1 MKRFLVILLLATG
14 LSSQTAY
21 ADTVY
26 YSNIL
31 YPTSICNNV
40 LKDNSM
46 DLIANDNKYISEVK
60 VVKNLEKQG
69 VLPNQINDIMLT
81 LRGQTLR
88 ELQSVKA
95 VFRILVFF
103 VIAIIFLKKI

>member
-1 MKRFLVILLLATG
+1 MKRFLAILLLATG
-14 LSSQTAY
+14 LTSQTAY
-21 ADTVY
+21 ADAVY

-40 LKDNSM
+40 LQNNSI

-69 VLPNQINDIMLT
+69 VLPNQINDIMLS

-88 ELQSVKA
+88 ELQSVQT
-95 VFRILVFF
+95 VFRILTFF
-103 VIAIIFLKKI
+103 IIAIIFLKKI